1 MLGKIQKKR
10 MLFSLVI
17 IFVIFSLFLSNLFQI
32 QIVEAL
38 QTQNSVSSVV
48 TQEISAER
56 GEILDRNGVKLVVN
70 EQVNTIVFEY
80 LEFPTSY
87 SERNEII
94 YALIQLFEAYDCEY
108 IDKLPIIYDD
118 SGNLVFDESRSSEV
132 SYLKSS
138 AFLDLNYYATV
149 DNCFDALVS
158 MYGLSDYSEED
169 ARKIASVYYSMMK
182 NGFNSS
188 TPYTFASDVSSEMVS
203 IIKEQQDIFT
213 GVDVQVVSDR
223 EYVYTEL
230 APHILG
236 TIGPVTSEEYEYL
249 ADEGYALT
257 DYVGK
262 SGIEYAYEDYLRGE
276 DGELTIT
283 VDSEGNVTEEVTIEP
298 VSGNTVVLT
307 LDMGLQLVAQEALE
321 EVADEIQQ
329 NVSFDISGAVVV
341 MDVSS
346 NEILA
351 CASYPTY
358 TYDEYENNYDELA
371 ADESNPLWNRAL
383 RSTFTPG
390 STIKPIVAIA
400 GLEEGVINLSTTISC
415 YGVYTYYEDYQPTC
429 TSTHGALNVVYALFN
444 SCNIFFYETS
454 RLLGIDTL
462 NDYFTM
468 FGLGE
473 STGVELTE
481 SVGTVDSVELRES
494 LGEIWTPGLTI
505 QAGIGYGNNQFT
517 PLQLCSYVST
527 IANKGVRYEATFV
540 KSILTYDYS
549 STVYEHTPTIL
560 SNAEFSD
567 SSWDAVYEAM
577 VMIGSDGSVDYS
589 SISVEIAA
597 KTGTTTVDKT
607 IDGEVVET
615 NNGLIICFAPY
626 DDPEIAIV
634 VTIEG
639 ATWGSSVAGVAVA
652 ILEYYFNTEETSESV
667 QTEGTLL
674 Q

>member
-10 MLFSLVI
+10 MLISVVAITLV
-17 IFVIFSLFLSNLFQI
+17 FMLFMNNLFQV
-32 QIVEAL
+32 QIVEAM
-38 QTQNSVSSVV
+38 QTQDSVSSVV
-48 TQEISAER
+48 TQEITAER

-80 LEFPTSY
+80 LEFPTSTT
-87 SERNEII
+87 ERNAII
-94 YALIQLFEAYDCEY
+94 YALIQLFEQYDYEY
-108 IDKLPIIYDD
+108 NDNLPIIYDD
-118 SGNLVFDESRSSEV
+118 GNLAFDEDRSSEV
-132 SYLKSS
+132 TYLKSS

-158 MYGLSDYSEED
+158 MYSLESYSEED

-182 NGFNSS
+182 DGFNSYS
-188 TPYTFASDVSSEMVS
+188 DYEFASDVSAEMVS
-203 IIKEQQDIFT
+203 IIKEQQESFT
-213 GVDVQVVSDR
+213 GVDVKVVSER

-236 TIGPVTSEEYEYL
+236 TIGPITRDEYSSL
-249 ADEGYALT
+249 SDEGYALN
-257 DYVGK
+257 DYIGK
-262 SGIEYAYEDYLRGE
+262 SGIEYAYEDELRGE
-276 DGELTIT
+276 SGELTIT
-283 VDSEGNVTEEVTIEP
+283 VDSEGNITEEITQDP
-298 VSGNTVVLT
+298 VAGNTIVLT
-307 LDMGLQLVAQEALE
+307 LDMGLQLVAQESLE
-321 EVADEIQQ
+321 EVAEEIQEDLD
-329 NVSFDISGAVVV
+329 FDVSGAVVV
-341 MDVSS
+341 MDISS

-358 TYDEYENNYDELA
+358 TYEEYENNYDELA

-400 GLEEGVINLSTTISC
+400 GLEEGVIDLDTTITC
-415 YGVYTYYEDYQPTC
+415 YGIYTYYDDYQPAC
-429 TSTHGALNVVYALFN
+429 TSTHGALDVVYALFN

-549 STVYEHTPTIL
+549 STIYEHVPTIL

-567 SSWDAVYEAM
+567 SSWDVVYEAM
-577 VMIGSDGSVDYS
+577 SMIGSDGSVDYS
-589 SISVEIAA
+589 SISVDIAA

-626 DDPEIAIV
+626 EDPEIAIV

-639 ATWGSSVAGVAVA
+639 ATWGSAVAGVAVD

-667 QTEGTLL
+667 QLEGSLL